1 VGAKALLAGCYVE
14 EVKLGIYSAPMDA
27 LAVTAATDIFH
38 LTATADSPIL
48 IHELDL
54 NQTTD
59 LGDSQE
65 EVLRIGVYI
74 GVSGGT
80 GGTAATEVK
89 YNTQDIAAVTGVV
102 LMNNSSAST
111 GGTLLHIIGWN
122 IRVPLE
128 KIWTPE
134 TRIRCDAGEDPIA
147 FRLLS
152 APTDSITISG
162 TLVWEE
168 L

>member
-1 VGAKALLAGCYVE
+1 MYA
-14 EVKLGIYSAPMDA
+14 APMDA
-27 LAVTAATDIFH
+27 IAVTTATDLFH

-54 NQTTD
+54 CQTTD
-59 LGDSQE
+59 LGDAAE
-65 EVLRIGVYI
+65 EVLRIGVYT
-74 GVSGGT
+74 GVTGGS
-80 GGTAATEVK
+80 GGTAATEVALG
-89 YNTQDIAAVTGVV
+89 DSAAVTGVV
-102 LMNNSSAST
+102 LMANSSIST
-111 GGTLLHIIGWN
+111 GGTLEWVIGWN

-152 APTDSITISG
+152 APADSVTISG